1 MSYQYGPLSCRR
13 TMLLIMIS
21 LKELIPSITTDIL
34 QPYSSYIYRSDKSP
48 KEKELLLRL
57 YLSSLPTSTVLSEL
71 SSSHSSY
78 GDVIIHN
85 LHHLPIDILIDNYI
99 MVPNGLL
106 DIEDT
111 DYLNSIIHLLV
122 RISNQSS
129 ARQNTLI
136 VEQMLGKLSRKENQH
151 TVILLQGI
159 TSILQ
164 NTYYILDTEDIS
176 LLMQLYKQEMFR

>member
-1 MSYQYGPLSCRR
+1 MSYQYGPVSCRR
-13 TMLLIMIS
+13 TMLLIMIA
-21 LKELIPSITTDIL
+21 LKELIPSITTEIL
-34 QPYSSYIYRSDKSP
+34 QPYSSYLYHSDNSP

-78 GDVIIHN
+78 GEVIIHN
-85 LHHLPIDILIDNYI
+85 LHHLPIDILIENYI
-99 MVPNGLL
+99 MRPDGLL
-106 DIEDT
+106 DIENT
-111 DYLNSIIHLLV
+111 DYLKSIIQLLV

-136 VEQMLGKLSRKENQH
+136 VEQMLGKLTRKEYQQ

-159 TSILQ
+159 TSILN
-164 NTYYILDTEDIS
+164 NTYYILATEEIS
-176 LLMQLYKQEMFR
+176 LLMQLYKQEEFQ